1 MNWLPPRNSLRMA
14 QAAIALLLLTF
25 LVASASPA
33 AESRVAVGDFSSL
46 TPGSSLPAGWR
57 PLTFEKIKQ
66 HTRYR
71 FVDDNG
77 QTVVQADSRNSASG
91 LIRKVSIDPRDFPK
105 ISWRWKVRSVYARGD
120 VARKNGD
127 DFPARVYITFA
138 YDPSRVG
145 FWEKAK
151 YEAARLMY
159 GETPPLAAIT
169 YIWASRA
176 PVGLMVAN
184 AYTDRVKMV
193 VLQSG
198 TARAGQWVTENRN
211 IYADYKKAFGE
222 EPTRISGVA
231 IMTDSDNTGE
241 SARAWYGDIVF
252 SRE

>member
-1 MNWLPPRNSLRMA
+1 MNWLPLRYSLRMA
-14 QAAIALLLLTF
+14 LAGIGVLVVTLL
-25 LVASASPA
+25 ASSLPHA
-33 AESRVAVGDFSSL
+33 AESMIRVGDFSRL
-46 TPGSSLPAGWR
+46 TPGGPLPAVWR
-57 PLTFEKIKQ
+57 PLTFKKIKQ

-91 LIRKVSIDPRDFPK
+91 LIRKVSIDPREFHK
-105 ISWRWKVRSVYARGD
+105 ISWRWKVSSVYAKGD
-120 VARKNGD
+120 VAHKSGD

-176 PVGLMVAN
+176 PIGLIVAN

-198 TARAGQWVTENRN
+198 PARAGWWVVENRD
-211 IYADYKKAFGE
+211 IYADYKKAFGG

-252 SRE
+252 SKE